1 MVKRKDPL
9 PLIDF
14 ASALEEILPNS
25 IPFTAVPNPKIDFVR
40 EIITEWAGETDVE
53 VTSIES
59 LIKLSKTKVVFLEN
73 LDMPSIEKNRKIALC
88 IRGQVSV
95 AMSNGIYVGKVL

>member
-40 EIITEWAGETDVE
+40 EIITEWTGETDVE

-59 LIKLSKTKVVFLEN
+59 LIKLSKTEVEFLEN
-73 LDMPSIEKNRKIALC
+73 LDLLSKKIDKRKYAPEV
-88 IRGQVSV
+88 R
-95 AMSNGIYVGKVL
+95 

>member
-25 IPFTAVPNPKIDFVR
+25 IPFTAVPSPKIDFVR

-59 LIKLSKTKVVFLEN
+59 LIKTL
-73 LDMPSIEKNRKIALC
+73 KN
-88 IRGQVSV
+88 
-95 AMSNGIYVGKVL
+95 